1 MVQEG
6 SLTPEKQLLKLI
18 EEPKT
23 NAGGRSLE
31 TAIIKR
37 KGSELFSFRALSGRI
52 SFLIDDWK
60 KNIQEGR
67 FYLNV
72 RIINN
77 ILGLSVFIL
86 TFYLIGN
93 FLISTIRLNK
103 MPDLKLQL
111 EKGAQSSIQAVSP
124 LKVLPYYLE
133 RIRARD
139 IFKMVSKKAASS
151 DTEGAES
158 EAKGPSE
165 KITEATKTLRLAGIS
180 WSDDPDVMIEDT
192 KTQKTYF
199 LKKGQRI
206 DSVKIQ
212 AVFKDKVI
220 LSYEGE
226 EIELR

>member
-1 MVQEG
+1 MAQER
-6 SLTPEKQLLKLI
+6 SLTPEKQLLRLI
-18 EEPKT
+18 EDSKI
-23 NAGGRSLE
+23 NDGGSRLQ
-31 TAIIKR
+31 AAKIKH
-37 KGSELFSFRALSGRI
+37 KGFSLFSLRAINGRLSFI
-52 SFLIDDWK
+52 IDDWK

-67 FYLNV
+67 LHLNV

-77 ILGLSVFIL
+77 ILGLGVFIL

-93 FLISTIRLNK
+93 FFISTIRLNK
-103 MPDLKLQL
+103 MPDLKLQM
-111 EKGAQSSIQAVSP
+111 EKNVQLNFQAASL

-133 RIRARD
+133 KVRGRD
-139 IFKMVSKKAASS
+139 IFKMVSKKT
-151 DTEGAES
+151 DTSGEEKQDAD
-158 EAKGPSE
+158 AKAPSA
-165 KITEATKTLRLAGIS
+165 KIAEATQHLRLAGIS

-192 KTQKTYF
+192 KTQKTHF